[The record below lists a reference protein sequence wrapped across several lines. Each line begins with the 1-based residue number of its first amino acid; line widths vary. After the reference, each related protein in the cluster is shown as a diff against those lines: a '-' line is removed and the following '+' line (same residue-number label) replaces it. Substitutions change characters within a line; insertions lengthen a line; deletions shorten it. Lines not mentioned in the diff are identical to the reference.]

1 MLKLSAKKLRD
12 LMVERDL
19 NQQDLA
25 LHSKIS
31 STSISRLIKEDQ
43 PVRLTTLG
51 RLARVLDV
59 KYTELLTEE

>member
-31 STSISRLIKEDQ
+31 DTSISRLIKRDQ

-51 RLARVLDV
+51 RLARVLGV